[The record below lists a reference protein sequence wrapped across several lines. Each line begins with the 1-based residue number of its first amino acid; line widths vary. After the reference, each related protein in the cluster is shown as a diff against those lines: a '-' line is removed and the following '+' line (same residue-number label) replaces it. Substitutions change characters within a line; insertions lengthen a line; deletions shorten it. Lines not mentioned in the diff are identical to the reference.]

1 MAKFD
6 KKLGQILVKNGLL
19 DEKKRQDLLSQVEQ
33 DESKSLARML
43 IESKLV
49 NEDEMI
55 GCISQEVDLPPINV
69 ARCQV
74 AQDALDL
81 IPEDLAT
88 YYVVLPVSKIGNT
101 LTLAVANPFDVLTL
115 DDVKIVTQHE
125 LIPVV
130 SNEVAIRKAIERVY
144 KKAEQA
150 MENLFQ
156 TVDGLGDGGQI
167 ELTSEEDDDDA
178 IDISSLES
186 SDSPVVKLVNLVIF
200 QAVKDGA
207 SDIHIEPFEKKVR
220 IRVRID
226 GACQET
232 ISPPRKMHPAIV
244 SRIKIMSQMDIAER
258 HKPQDGKFQMRISG
272 RQVDFR
278 VSILPMVHGEKVV
291 MRSLDTSS
299 LTLSLDLLGFEDK
312 PLNDFRKATT
322 AAYGMVLVT
331 GPTGSGKSTTLYSTV
346 KEIMRPE
353 DNITT
358 VEDPVEYQID
368 GINQVPVAEKR
379 GLSFAAALRSILRQ
393 DPDTVLIG
401 EIRDLETADIA
412 IKAAL
417 TGHLVLST
425 LHTNDAASTIARLV
439 DMGIDPFMV
448 SASVLLFSAQRL
460 VRRLCKEC
468 KEAHEISKK
477 QALDAGFRESEL
489 KNLVLYRP
497 KGGPHCKTGYKGRS
511 ALLETVPM
519 TDALRRIIVG
529 RGSTMDVKK
538 QALADGMLTLRRV
551 GLLNAMRGVTSLEE
565 ILAITMRD

>member
-6 KKLGQILVKNGLL
+6 KKLGQILVKHGLL
-19 DEKKRQDLLSQVEQ
+19 DEEKRKELLGKVEQ
-33 DESKSLARML
+33 DESLSMSRTL
-43 IESKLV
+43 IEGKLV
-49 NEDEMI
+49 NEDDLI
-55 GCISQEVDLPPINV
+55 GCVSQETELPPINLSKCEV
-69 ARCQV
+69 SRE
-74 AQDALDL
+74 ALEL

-88 YYVVLPVSKIGNT
+88 YYTVLPVAKIGNI

-115 DDVKIVTQHE
+115 DDIKIVTQHE
-125 LIPVV
+125 LAPIV
-130 SNEVAIRKAIERVY
+130 STDVAIRKGIERAY

-156 TVDGLGDGGQI
+156 SIDADRGVDAM
-167 ELTSEEDDDDA
+167 ELTAEKDDDEA
-178 IDISSLES
+178 IDISSLE
-186 SDSPVVKLVNLVIF
+186 DGESPVVKLVNLVIF

-207 SDIHIEPFEKKVR
+207 SDIHIEPFEKKIR
-220 IRVRID
+220 IRIRID

-232 ISPPRKMHPAIV
+232 ISPPRKMQPAIV

-258 HKPQDGKFQMRISG
+258 HKPQDGKFQMKIAG

-291 MRSLDTSS
+291 MRILDTSS
-299 LTLSLDLLGFEDK
+299 LMLSLDLLGFEEK
-312 PLNDFRKATT
+312 PLSDFRKATQ

-358 VEDPVEYQID
+358 VEDPVEYQLD

-425 LHTNDAASTIARLV
+425 LHTNDAASTVARLV

-460 VRRLCKEC
+460 ARRLCKEC
-468 KEAHEISKK
+468 KEAYEPTGKV
-477 QALDAGFRESEL
+477 ALEAGFTEAEC
-489 KNLVLYRP
+489 KNLVLYRA
-497 KGGPHCKTGYKGRS
+497 KGCPHCKNGYKGRT

-529 RGSTMDVKK
+529 SGSTMDVKK
-538 QALADGMLTLRRV
+538 QALGDGMLTLRRV
-551 GLLNAMRGVTSLEE
+551 GLLNTMRGVTSLEE
-565 ILAITMRD
+565 ILSITLRD